1 MVRELISV
9 QMRNKLHILT
19 DFIFNAIRGIRIA
32 IGSIACK
39 TRGYRNPIYPV
50 SLTT

>member
-1 MVRELISV
+1 MRELITV
-9 QMRNKLHILT
+9 QMGNKLNILT
-19 DFIFNAIRGIRIA
+19 DFIFNAIRGIHIA
-32 IGSIACK
+32 IGKIACK